1 MEIAII
7 TLYALLCG
15 MEPDITCLP
24 DGIDLKTVV
33 EVVRD
38 PETSESKKLTVKEK
52 LNSLRAKCREGKLV
66 DGVGREIR
74 FFHLQGCW
82 GNPPADY
89 LEILGKQSKEIEE
102 LKKNF
107 TVVELT
113 CNPAGVP
120 LYSIV

>member
-1 MEIAII
+1 MER
-7 TLYALLCG
+7 
-15 MEPDITCLP
+15 DFTCLP
-24 DGIDLKTVV
+24 DGIDLHTVV
-33 EVVRD
+33 EVVQD
-38 PETSESKKLTVKEK
+38 PKTPESKKVTVKEK
-52 LNSLRAKCREGKLV
+52 LKSICAKCREGKLV
-66 DGVGREIR
+66 DGSGREIR
-74 FFHLQGCW
+74 FFRLQGCW

-89 LEILGKQSKEIEE
+89 LEILGKQAKEIEE